1 MEKKG
6 IKILII
12 SVSCVLAVL
21 IAGVVALNAILPS
34 ENKIASGVSLAGT
47 DVSDMTAEEVEEV
60 FVQSD
65 YYKGKS
71 IVFIGEP
78 DTEEISGEHI
88 GLSVDAKASAEKA
101 YNICREG
108 SWFGNVIAAVKLR
121 FSPIDISPVPAA
133 NEMLDE
139 VIYNRGVR
147 KNGEFQELVLEEMS
161 DREIHITP
169 QVAGQKKDVS
179 KSREEVLR
187 QIENGNTDEIF
198 LELPVSETETI
209 TAEELYEMIYIE
221 PVNAEYKIENKQMHI
236 TPEVVGRSADMAE
249 IQEKIEILNGGERII
264 LAISK
269 VLPEITAESLNKEL
283 FEAELASYSSK
294 YSTSAANRS
303 FNVSRAAASV
313 NGIILM
319 PGDVFSYNDAIGN
332 PSLANGYKVASVYEN
347 GRQTEGVGGGVCQV
361 SSTIYCAALYANLEI
376 VERRSHS
383 LTVAYVPNG
392 QDATVSYGVLDFKF
406 RNSTQNPIKIEATAM
421 GGVCKV
427 RILGAKPANEQKVQ
441 IVNTTVAVNK
451 PTTNE
456 TLDPSLPEGTRKV
469 TSNGKT
475 GYVVDSVRIVTENGK
490 EVKREQLTRS
500 TYKSVP
506 TEVTVGTKVAAT
518 PVPTPENVPAST
530 PAVAEPTVTP
540 EPTTVPVAEPTE
552 KPTEPIV
559 IPTEEPAEPVTV
571 ATEEPKEE
579 V

>member
-12 SVSCVLAVL
+12 VLSCVLAVL
-21 IAGVVALNAILPS
+21 IAGVVVLNAMLPS
-34 ENKIASGVSLAGT
+34 DGKVAACVSMAGA
-47 DVSDMTAEEVEEV
+47 DVGGMTLEEIETAFAE
-60 FVQSD
+60 SD
-65 YYKGKS
+65 YYSGKS

-88 GLSVDAKASAEKA
+88 GLSVDAKASAQKA
-101 YNICREG
+101 YKICREG
-108 SWFGNVIAAVKLR
+108 GWIKNVAEALKLR

-147 KNGEFQELVLEEMS
+147 KNGAFQELGLEEIS
-161 DREIHITP
+161 DSEIHVIP
-169 QVAGQKKDVS
+169 QVSGQKRDVS
-179 KSREEVLR
+179 KSREEVLH

-198 LELPVSETETI
+198 LELSASEIEAMS
-209 TAEELYEMIYIE
+209 AEELYEMIYIE

-236 TPEVVGRSADMAE
+236 TPEVIGRSADMTE
-249 IQEKIEILNGGERII
+249 IEEKIGFLNGGERII

-269 VLPEITAESLNKEL
+269 VLPEVTSESLNKEL

-383 LTVAYVPNG
+383 LTVAYVPKG

-406 RNSTQNPIKIEATAM
+406 KNSTENPIKIEANASD
-421 GGVCKV
+421 GVCKV
-427 RILGAKPANEQKVQ
+427 RILGAKPAKAQKVE

-469 TSNGKT
+469 TSSGKT

-500 TYKSVP
+500 NYKSVP
-506 TEVTVGTKVAAT
+506 TEVTVGTMVAAT
-518 PVPTPENVPAST
+518 PVPLPEDVPAST
-530 PAVAEPTVTP
+530 PAVTEPAETPAPT
-540 EPTTVPVAEPTE
+540 EEPVAEPT
-552 KPTEPIV
+552 PEPVV
-559 IPTEEPAEPVTV
+559 IPTEEPAEPVAV
-571 ATEEPKEE
+571 PTEEPKEE